1 MNTLLQASWK
11 MRQCRQQRNLLVS
24 SSVWSVWIRHFR
36 SYVGKMA
43 AVQCGKCTLFHTH
56 RFDRYEGSIRVLS
69 VHLFSPQ
76 S

>member
-36 SYVGKMA
+36 SYVAKMA
-43 AVQCGKCTLFHTH
+43 A
-56 RFDRYEGSIRVLS
+56 LS
-69 VHLFSPQ
+69 AKSVP
-76 S
+76 